1 MKLSLVITGNGERYE
16 YNSATDSMK
25 GNGEHVDLMNN
36 IIEIADYGDN
46 PFLQIVEIMEG
57 LEYKVV
63 YKPDVDTSIIDGIS

>member
-25 GNGEHVDLMNN
+25 GNGEHIDLMNN
-36 IIEIADYGDN
+36 IIQIADYGDN

-63 YKPDVDTSIIDGIS
+63 YKPNSDTSTIDGIS